1 VLQLVAEQEL
11 QLLPPELLTNFS
23 LDLKEVTDISFSTS
37 LP

>member
-11 QLLPPELLTNFS
+11 QLLPPELLANFS
-23 LDLKEVTDISFSTS
+23 LDLNEVADISFSTL